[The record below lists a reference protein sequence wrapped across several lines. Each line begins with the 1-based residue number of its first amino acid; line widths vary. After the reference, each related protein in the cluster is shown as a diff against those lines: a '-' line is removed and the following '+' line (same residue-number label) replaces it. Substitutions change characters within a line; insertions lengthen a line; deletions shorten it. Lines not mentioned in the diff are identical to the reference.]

1 MTCFSTLGQY
11 VTMNQQLH
19 RCSRDPANWAT
30 ILQERKL
37 ESLITEKTVYGH
49 NNIVIFCV
57 LCEDNLSSF
66 LSSSSFLFLLASLKL
81 RHFLSFHFLHLFLPS
96 SHAVYCS
103 VIQAIYLVLTDWGTK
118 AAPLQVLKLAM
129 KFDLLVRWIHG
140 FCAKISF
147 SQR

>member
-30 ILQERKL
+30 ILQERKSYYW
-37 ESLITEKTVYGH
+37 ENSVYGH

-66 LSSSSFLFLLASLKL
+66 LSPSSFLFLLASLKL
-81 RHFLSFHFLHLFLPS
+81 RHFLSFHFLHLILPS
-96 SHAVYCS
+96 SHAIYCS
-103 VIQAIYLVLTDWGTK
+103 VIQAIYLVLTYWGTK
-118 AAPLQVLKLAM
+118 AAPLQVLKLAR